1 MMKDSDREHF
11 EDYREQTQV
20 KHEILAAY
28 LPAYFHILKAR
39 NKNLLYIDGFAG
51 RGTYTKADTGEIVEG
66 SPLRALKLIA
76 ETKDFAAKVSTIF
89 IESDDVLYAQ
99 LEQVVSDF
107 YENHKQI
114 RMPECKHGTF
124 ADRVGEVLNEVQGR
138 LAPTFLFV
146 DPCGV
151 SGTNFK
157 TIRQVMDCGK
167 CEAFIFF
174 NIDGVR
180 RIAGLPEVS
189 EVLVE
194 LMGSKNR
201 AQALYDALRV
211 TTSVG
216 KREQLILAHYRK
228 ALNEDIGAKYTVP
241 FRVEHEEMHK
251 ASHYLIH
258 ATKHHLG
265 FAIMK
270 DVMWRRGQ
278 TEYRGGALEFRQ
290 ASHTNY
296 IPLFD
301 FSWDEVKEN
310 ILKALQ
316 GGPLKV
322 AAFCEDWVYR
332 PEDMLCET
340 AYKQALLELESE
352 AKIEVLDKQGK
363 NVVSVLARPRRKGKA
378 TLANDYYVRLR
389 ERKKKSK

>member
-1 MMKDSDREHF
+1 MKDSDREHF

-28 LPAYFHILKAR
+28 LPAYFHILKAT

-51 RGTYTKADTGEIVEG
+51 RRTYTKADTGEMVAG
-66 SPLRALKLIA
+66 SPLRALELIA
-76 ETKDFAAKVSTIF
+76 ETEDFAAKVSTIF
-89 IESDDVLYAQ
+89 IESDEALYAQ

-107 YENHKQI
+107 FEKHNHI
-114 RMPECKHGTF
+114 RKPECKHSTF
-124 ADRVGEVLNEVQGR
+124 ADRVGEVITEVRGR

-151 SGTNFK
+151 SGTSFK

-194 LMGSKNR
+194 LMGSKER
-201 AQALYDALRV
+201 AQALYDALRI
-211 TTSVG
+211 TTNAR
-216 KREQLILAHYRK
+216 KREQLIVEHYRK
-228 ALNEDIGAKYTVP
+228 ALTDDIRAKYTVP
-241 FRVEHEEMHK
+241 FRVEHEEQQK
-251 ASHYLIH
+251 ASHYLVH

-278 TEYRGGALEFRQ
+278 TEYQGGALEFKQ

-332 PEDMLCET
+332 PEDSLCET
-340 AYKQALLELESE
+340 AYKKALLELENE

-363 NVVSVLARPRRKGKA
+363 NVVPVLARRKYKGKP
-378 TLANDYYVRLR
+378 TLANDYFVRR
-389 ERKKKSK
+389 V